1 MAQPRFHSY
10 QLLMS
15 DLAGS
20 EHAISE
26 DTAASAQP
34 KEGSPSPGSTR
45 VVLQKHVILSGL
57 ISALILSRLALSEA
71 PRLFTLHVACMAPMV
86 PLGTAGLSSVRQRK
100 QPPSKTLKDAAARKR
115 RSEWLVIRHFVS
127 SASALYIGAVGLMA
141 IYQQKELLAKPHLAT
156 LHSWAGVATLLT
168 WLATYLSAQPQVW
181 RDQLRTRRFSLLTNK
196 VLPRKYSSA
205 HGFSDCL
212 VHLLD
217 TALAVGQQDSS

>member
-1 MAQPRFHSY
+1 
-10 QLLMS
+10 
-15 DLAGS
+15 
-20 EHAISE
+20 
-26 DTAASAQP
+26 
-34 KEGSPSPGSTR
+34 
-45 VVLQKHVILSGL
+45 
-57 ISALILSRLALSEA
+57 
-71 PRLFTLHVACMAPMV
+71 MAPMV

-127 SASALYIGAVGLMA
+127 SASALYIAAVGLMA

-196 VLPRKYSSA
+196 RWLWASKTHRDLGKAAFMFSLFATGTGLRGWNAVGPMTTNICCVGLCFLSSA
-205 HGFSDCL
+205 IDDGRKGGFLKRSAAAMTKL
-212 VHLLD
+212 K
-217 TALAVGQQDSS
+217 TRGAEANK